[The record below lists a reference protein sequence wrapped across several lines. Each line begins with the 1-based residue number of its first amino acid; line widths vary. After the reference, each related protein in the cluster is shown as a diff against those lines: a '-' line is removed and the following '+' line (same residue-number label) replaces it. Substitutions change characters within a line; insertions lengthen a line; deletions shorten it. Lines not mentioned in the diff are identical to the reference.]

1 MLLQHKSNGIT
12 PQKQCFYSVIPLF
25 FILIRMCILRNEKVL
40 DFQFDINST
49 PLSLS

>member
-25 FILIRMCILRNEKVL
+25 FILKKMGILQN
-40 DFQFDINST
+40 
-49 PLSLS
+49 

>member
-25 FILIRMCILRNEKVL
+25 FYPNKNVHFTKLE
-40 DFQFDINST
+40 S
-49 PLSLS
+49 S

>member
-25 FILIRMCILRNEKVL
+25 FYSNKNVYFTKLE
-40 DFQFDINST
+40 S
-49 PLSLS
+49 P